1 MTKIKLSSE
10 NQDLSRFEVE
20 TLLKIKTK
28 KRGKYLYFDKL
39 NKKSII
45 SKLENSALVK
55 KIYFEDGSH
64 WKNSSSPYKGRF
76 PKDKPAFHPTVLKPK
91 MARLMCNLSNSE
103 SILDPFCG
111 SASILIEGAFLGK
124 EVSGID
130 YDSRMIERAKINLNH
145 YKIKPKLLKKY
156 NALNISELFKKN
168 SIHSIVCDPPYG
180 QSSTTSNS
188 NIRQLFKQFIE
199 NSYPLLKKG
208 GRMVIIIPSKLS
220 MNKLIYPKYKK
231 LGQFN
236 WYVHGGLTRRFVIL
250 EK

>member
-1 MTKIKLSSE
+1 MIKIKLSSE

-20 TLLKIKTK
+20 TLLNKKTK
-28 KRGKYLYFDKL
+28 KRGKYLFINNISKNYA
-39 NKKSII
+39 I

-55 KIYFEDGSH
+55 KIYFEDGSD
-64 WKNSSSPYKGRF
+64 WKNDTSPYKGRF

-91 MARLMCNLSNSE
+91 MARLICNLANSK

-111 SASILIEGAFLGK
+111 SASILIEGAVLGK

-156 NALNISELFKKN
+156 DALKINELFKNN
-168 SIHSIVCDPPYG
+168 SVDSIVCDPPYG

-188 NIRQLFKQFIE
+188 NIRQLFKQFME

-208 GRMVIIIPSKLS
+208 SRLVIIIPSKLS
-220 MNKLIYPKYKK
+220 INRLIYPKYKK

-236 WYVHGGLTRRFVIL
+236 WYVHGGLTRRFFIL
-250 EK
+250 QK